1 MKKQTTKPSDWFM
14 PEIKRRTKEL
24 DRKMRELDKQE
35 MKKQTT
41 DEKTWSETLVEVL
54 EKREYDKALAD
65 VTMIIRQDIKWYSG
79 YGADGEKD
87 KDILQQA
94 RAILNYCIE
103 LQNKIAKLKEKK

>member
-1 MKKQTTKPSDWFM
+1 
-14 PEIKRRTKEL
+14 
-24 DRKMRELDKQE
+24 

-41 DEKTWSETLVEVL
+41 DEIIYFNPDTMSSYN
-54 EKREYDKALAD
+54 YDAGYEQGRLSALDD
-65 VTMIIRQDIKWYSG
+65 VTKIIRQDIRWYSG

-103 LQNKIAKLKEKK
+103 LQNKIAKLKEEGK